1 MISSTTVI
9 IRSGACIQTSPNVQ
23 FGGIFARRNHWVS
36 LLDVCKFIIV
46 DSGIADLDAEVS
58 NVGARCIGLAR
69 DNAEERGEKKKGSLK
84 FHDEGGSEC
93 YLMRVLEIITRKSTS
108 RMKSELK

>member
-1 MISSTTVI
+1 
-9 IRSGACIQTSPNVQ
+9 
-23 FGGIFARRNHWVS
+23 
-36 LLDVCKFIIV
+36 
-46 DSGIADLDAEVS
+46 
-58 NVGARCIGLAR
+58 VGARCIGLAR